1 MAKPVSR
8 ILVVNDEHLVLREFV
23 KGLNAAARSLD
34 NPLGIT
40 FAGVTTAKE
49 ALAAIELDGD
59 IQAVLVDDTLYSL
72 GKSNGHGVSRP
83 NRKLQVSALEF
94 VQRITRFR
102 PELDVYILIA
112 QEKEDDVVD
121 ALFTESVDGYFYREE
136 RDYRGIYRILNAQIQ
151 ERARTPFTDQL
162 KNYVWMAKDQWHTPG
177 HSSGESLRGSPWV
190 NDFYEFMGEHVFDAD
205 LSVSVPMLDSLME
218 PKGVIAE
225 AQHMA
230 AKAFGARR
238 TFFATNGT
246 STANKVIFQTLLA
259 PGEKLLLDRNCHKS
273 VHHGVVLSGAH
284 PVYLDSALNR
294 KYGLYGPVP
303 KKTLFDAIRRH
314 PDAEALILTSCT
326 YDGLRYDLAP
336 IVEAAHA
343 KGIKVIVD
351 EAWYGFARFHPE
363 FRPTALEAGADYATQ
378 STHKVLSAFSQA
390 SMIHINDPAFREHL
404 FRENFN
410 MHTSTSPQY
419 TLIASLDVARKQAVM
434 EGYKLL
440 SRTLA
445 LAKEVREQVNST
457 RVFRVLELEDL
468 LPEEVKH
475 DGIRLDP
482 TKVTIDISG
491 CGYTVDDLQKEL
503 FERYNIQT
511 EKSTFNTLTLL
522 LTIGTTR
529 SKVSRLYDALMR
541 IARGHLA
548 PRRLVRTPEVPHFTK
563 LRYLPRDAYYCG
575 GELMPVFDDKERV
588 NHALARRICA
598 DQIVPYPP
606 GIPVLVPGQLITR
619 EIAEYLA
626 SLLRSPK
633 RMEMHGIVFEGY
645 QPCVRVLRPAEERG
659 LHRIG

>member
-1 MAKPVSR
+1 MPKLACR
-8 ILVVNDEHLVLREFV
+8 ILVINDEQLVLREFV
-23 KGLNAAARSLD
+23 KGLNAAARALD
-34 NPLGIT
+34 NPLGISFT
-40 FAGVTTAKE
+40 GVATGTE
-49 ALAAIELDGD
+49 ALSVIESDGD
-59 IQAVLVDDTLYSL
+59 LQAVLVDDTLYSL
-72 GKSNGHGVSRP
+72 ERNNGK
-83 NRKLQVSALEF
+83 KQLQMSALEL

-121 ALFTESVDGYFYREE
+121 ALFAESVDGYFYREE

-151 ERARTPFTDQL
+151 ERARTPFYDAL

-190 NDFYEFMGEHVFDAD
+190 SDFYDFMGEHVFDAD

-218 PKGVIAE
+218 PKGVIGE
-225 AQHMA
+225 AQAMA

-238 TFFATNGT
+238 TYFATNGT

-284 PVYLDSALNR
+284 PIYLDSALNR

-303 KKTLFDAIRRH
+303 QKTLLDSIKKH
-314 PDAEALILTSCT
+314 PDAQAIILTSCT

-336 IVEAAHA
+336 IVQAAHA
-343 KGIKVIVD
+343 RGIKVIID

-390 SMIHINDPAFREHL
+390 SMIHINDPDFREHL

-419 TLIASLDVARKQAVM
+419 GLIASLDVARKQAVM

-440 SRTLA
+440 ARTLE
-445 LAKEVREQVNST
+445 LAKEARGLINST
-457 RVFRVLELEDL
+457 KVFRVLELDDL
-468 LPEEVKH
+468 LPDEVRG

-491 CGYTVDDLQKEL
+491 CGYTAEDLQKEL
-503 FERYNIQT
+503 FERYNIQV
-511 EKSTFNTLTLL
+511 EKSTFNTLSLL
-522 LTIGTTR
+522 FTIGTTR
-529 SKVSRLYDALMR
+529 SKLSRLYDALMR
-541 IARGHLA
+541 IAREGRH
-548 PRRLVRTPEVPHFTK
+548 PRRLVQSPEIPAFTRLK
-563 LRYLPRDAYYCG
+563 YLPRDAYYCG
-575 GELMPVFDDKERV
+575 GELIPLFDERERV
-588 NHALARRICA
+588 NRKLAGRVCT

-606 GIPVLVPGQLITR
+606 GIPVLVPGQLIT
-619 EIAEYLA
+619 AMVVEYLA
-626 SLLRSPK
+626 DLLRSTK
-633 RMEMHGIVFEGY
+633 RMEMHGIVHEGY
-645 QPCVRVLRPAEERG
+645 VPCVRVLRTEEEKG
-659 LHRIG
+659 LQRLP